1 MAIKVITV
9 QQLKKLEEEKL
20 ANLKLNTPF
29 EELGKLFDISGDSLK
44 LQPGMKR
51 AKMSISH
58 RGMIIR

>member
-9 QQLKKLEEEKL
+9 PQLKEIEANKI

-29 EELGKLFDISGDSLK
+29 EELGKLFDISGDVLK

-51 AKMSISH
+51 TKMSISH
-58 RGMIIR
+58 RGMTIR